1 MIPYKSKFQENDEE
15 IERLKREIKAQ
26 KDEQLRLEKETEKI
40 RQDSIKTLKY
50 ILSKVKT
57 EEEEANVLELINEME
72 KKESSSEEINKRIDI
87 MIKKIIDN
95 WGNNGK
101 I

>member
-40 RQDSIKTLKY
+40 RQDSIKTLK
-50 ILSKVKT
+50 
-57 EEEEANVLELINEME
+57 
-72 KKESSSEEINKRIDI
+72 
-87 MIKKIIDN
+87 
-95 WGNNGK
+95 
-101 I
+101 